1 MKAFH
6 EESES
11 AGGKH
16 ERKRLPHAMI
26 TAIGMGVVFW
36 VSLVLILWFA
46 LRT

>member
-6 EESES
+6 EESVPPE
-11 AGGKH
+11 GKH
-16 ERKRLPHAMI
+16 EKGRVSAALI

-36 VSLVLILWFA
+36 VSLGLILWFA